1 MVMDVTRKKRVT
13 RDWSAVFADFDGS
26 GMTIKDFCLS
36 KGMSQSL
43 FYRRRKDYA
52 DCNTSPQPSLGRKD
66 FIELTPGSAPQHSA
80 SISFPG
86 QITLTISNDCDRE
99 LLRLIIS
106 QLKESPC

>member
-1 MVMDVTRKKRVT
+1 MDVTRKKRVK
-13 RDWSAVFADFDGS
+13 RDWPGIFADFDGS
-26 GMTIKDFCLS
+26 GMTIKAFCLS

-52 DCNTSPQPSLGRKD
+52 DCNTSLQPSLGRGD
-66 FIELTPGSAPQHSA
+66 FVEFKPTSLSRGSA

-86 QITLTISNDCDRE
+86 QIELTISNDCDRE
-99 LLRLIIS
+99 LLRWIIS